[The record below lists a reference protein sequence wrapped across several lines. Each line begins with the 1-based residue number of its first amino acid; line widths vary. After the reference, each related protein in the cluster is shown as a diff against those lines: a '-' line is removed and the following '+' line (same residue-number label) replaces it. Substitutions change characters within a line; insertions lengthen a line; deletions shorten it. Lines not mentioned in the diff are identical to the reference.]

1 MVGVLSP
8 EFGVDIV
15 MGAGVSATSKSPE
28 AAASVVKYL
37 TSPAAAPL
45 IKKRGMEPG

>member
-1 MVGVLSP
+1 VLSP
-8 EFGVDIV
+8 QFGVDIV
-15 MGAGVSATSKSPE
+15 MAAGVSATSAAPD

-37 TSPAAAPL
+37 TSPAGASL